1 MNIALYHPWLKS
13 SGGAEKVLLEILERS
28 SHDVTLYTL
37 FYDEDATFA
46 GFREHDI
53 DVVGSDRP
61 PRGFLDKA
69 LRFGLGSLTVDLP
82 LADHDTLVV
91 SEAGL
96 GSLAT
101 LRNHSL
107 PVYCY
112 CHTPLRAAL
121 PEFHGTYRDE
131 ISLFMRPVYDL
142 GILTYDW
149 LERRAWRYFDGVMAN
164 SGLTKRRIMEKRLA
178 HRSNTTVVNPGVNM
192 DAFTPGEFDTYFLY
206 PSRFRRYKRQHLA
219 IEAFRAADIDDFNL
233 VLAGSAQEQDYVD
246 ELRDM
251 AADEDNIAIKTDVA
265 GEEWTELFENAYS
278 ILFLAENED
287 WGIVPLEGMA
297 AGKPVIAVN
306 EGGYTEAVDDE
317 ATGFLVDA
325 DPDAIAEA
333 MWTLVEDTDMA
344 QTMGTAAREHV
355 RQYTWARFI
364 DQFDERV
371 AR

>member
-1 MNIALYHPWLKS
+1 
-13 SGGAEKVLLEILERS
+13 
-28 SHDVTLYTL
+28 
-37 FYDEDATFA
+37 
-46 GFREHDI
+46 
-53 DVVGSDRP
+53 
-61 PRGFLDKA
+61 
-69 LRFGLGSLTVDLP
+69 
-82 LADHDTLVV
+82 
-91 SEAGL
+91 
-96 GSLAT
+96 
-101 LRNHSL
+101 
-107 PVYCY
+107 
-112 CHTPLRAAL
+112 
-121 PEFHGTYRDE
+121 
-131 ISLFMRPVYDL
+131 
-142 GILTYDW
+142 
-149 LERRAWRYFDGVMAN
+149 
-164 SGLTKRRIMEKRLA
+164 
-178 HRSNTTVVNPGVNM
+178 VVNPGVDM

-219 IEAFRAADIDDFNL
+219 IEAFRAADIDDFKL

-333 MWTLVEDTDMA
+333 MWTLVEDADMA
-344 QTMGTAAREHV
+344 QTMGDAGRERV
-355 RQYTWARFI
+355 QQYTWARFI
-364 DQFDERV
+364 DQFQPDRVGVNVVAASVGHPGNTSVDRRYSPPAGRRCLPSPAMSSVMPASHVPASIRMQSFANLAGVVSRPVSWPDSGENRMRPLATEYDGREPVPAGAGRIRSDSTRPERGRTEREGRIVPARV
-371 AR
+371 AAPRNFRRYGTNAGVP